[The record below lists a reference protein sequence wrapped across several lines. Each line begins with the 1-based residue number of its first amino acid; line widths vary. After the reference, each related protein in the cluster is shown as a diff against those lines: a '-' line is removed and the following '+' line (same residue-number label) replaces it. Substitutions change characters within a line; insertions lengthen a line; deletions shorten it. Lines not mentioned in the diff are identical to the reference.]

1 MLIMVEILTNMHKWM
16 KRLFSSFENSRGI
29 WFHIVGI
36 VALIWF
42 LMRSGT
48 APHRSQ
54 YPCQQLARNIA
65 AVYMAYWSAL
75 FVGIFMYFKKVK
87 TQLASFIPL
96 SIIVFLIINS
106 IGNGIGGSER
116 NWQPIAKQPMGEP
129 VGLNPGRVVWVW
141 NPYATRRE
149 LHGYWWE
156 RENNNQS
163 VIDEMFEEGIKAL
176 AGTDDIKEAWNLLFK
191 YFNRMHGKGNVS
203 YQKGEKIAIK
213 INMNNCWDARNNY
226 AREDNDRDANPYVVK
241 ALLRQL
247 VNVVGVAQE
256 DIILYDASRPIPDW
270 FYYRV
275 IYKDYPVSMELEFP
289 YVKFYDEMGG
299 GEGRIKVEKSDVRVY
314 FAYGPCKYRTLPK
327 CVVEADYLINMPL
340 LKMHPINN
348 GVTLS
353 GKNLFGSWIEEVK
366 DIHEYHEYG
375 QIMGNPAPQVDLLA
389 HEQLGGKTLLYIGD
403 GTFGTIKDHKT
414 IARFQMYPFNDD
426 WTNSLFF
433 SQDPV
438 AIDSVMFD
446 FLNEEANPI
455 EGAQNY
461 LHQAAEPPAGVYDP
475 EGDGIYLN
483 KSLGVHEHW
492 DTSVNIFS
500 PERYSGREKGGIDFV
515 AIGKEYAQAAIRV
528 ISPQPNHIYIFGKD
542 VGMASSTIVIGS
554 IIVECRVEGLD
565 VATDKVEFYVNDE
578 FKGADTTQPYTWEWN
593 DFSFGKYYI
602 KFVAYY
608 RGGSIEREMELW
620 KFL

>member
-1 MLIMVEILTNMHKWM
+1 MLIIAEVLMNMSKW
-16 KRLFSSFENSRGI
+16 KEKLFASFKKSRI
-29 WFHIVGI
+29 WFHVLGI
-36 VALIWF
+36 AALIWY
-42 LMRSGT
+42 LLRSGT
-48 APHRSQ
+48 SPHRNQ
-54 YPCQQLARNIA
+54 YPCQQAARSIA
-65 AVYMAYWSAL
+65 GIYIAYWAA
-75 FVGIFMYFKKVK
+75 IF
-87 TQLASFIPL
+87 LSL
-96 SIIVFLIINS
+96 SIYLKKIKVHFASLLPLLAIVILIVGSMGSNIINEK
-106 IGNGIGGSER
+106 GQR
-116 NWQPIAKQPMGEP
+116 WQPIPKEPMGTP

-141 NPYATRRE
+141 NPKATSSE

-163 VIDEMFEEGIKAL
+163 IIDEMLEKGIKAL
-176 AGTDDIKEAWNLLFK
+176 AGVDNLKEAWNSLFK
-191 YFNRMHGKGNVS
+191 WFNKMHGKGNVS
-203 YQKGEKIAIK
+203 YQKGERIAIK
-213 INMNNCWDARNNY
+213 INMNNCWDCRNNY
-226 AREDNDRDANPYVVK
+226 AREDNDRDASPYVVK
-241 ALLRQL
+241 SLLRQL
-247 VNVVGVAQE
+247 VNVVGVPQE

-289 YVKFYDEMGG
+289 NVKFYDELGG
-299 GEGRIKVEKSDVRVY
+299 GEGRQKVEASNVKIY
-314 FAYGPCKYRTLPK
+314 FAYGPCEYRTLPK
-327 CVVEADYLINMPL
+327 CVVEANYLINMPL

-348 GVTLS
+348 GVTLA
-353 GKNLFGSWIEEVK
+353 GKNLFGSWIEEVS

-403 GTFGTIKDHKT
+403 GLFGTIKDHKT
-414 IARFQMYPFNDD
+414 IAKFQMYPFNND

-461 LHQAAEPPAGVYDP
+461 LHQAAEPPAELYDP

-492 DTSVNIFS
+492 DTSVDIFS
-500 PERYSGREKGGIDFV
+500 PERYSGAGIGIDFV
-515 AIGKEYAQAAIRV
+515 AVGKEYAEAWIR
-528 ISPQPNHIYIFGKD
+528 ILSPQPNHLYIFGKD
-542 VGMASSTIVIGS
+542 VAIIPFTVVIGN
-554 IIVECRVEGLD
+554 ITVEGRVEGLNESIE
-565 VATDKVEFYVNDE
+565 KMEFYVDGKMVKE
-578 FKGADTTQPYTWEWN
+578 DSEAPYTWEWRE
-593 DFSFGKYYI
+593 FSFGKRELKLI
-602 KFVAYY
+602 AYY
-608 RGGSIEREMELW
+608 DEESIENETDVW